1 MGESFSDRLWIAAP
15 QAVAAKLSELLA
27 SAQIQPSGIVC
38 TGSEAVSAAKD
49 GALLLTTYRL
59 PDMTGEELAKLLGD
73 DADVLMIVPQ
83 DYEGMDSE
91 NVMML
96 RNPISQDA
104 LVQAVRTLAHC
115 RARMQLLRQKAQK
128 LSRTLEDRKIID
140 RAKGRL
146 MDTLHITEAEA
157 HYHIQKKS
165 MDSGRR
171 IADVAQDILSDK
183 GNGTVTILY
192 DLRSSW
198 AVRECIKENGGRP
211 LMSRVGHAFIKQ
223 QMRENNAVFAGEL
236 SGHYYFSENYV
247 AESQGLAL
255 IKLAN
260 LICKTGKKVS
270 ELVKPLRKYFA
281 SGEINSKVADT
292 KVILDKIRKKYSDG
306 HMFELDGI
314 SVEYSDWWFNVRAS
328 NTEPLLRLIVEAK
341 DKATME
347 AKRDEL
353 LALIRG

>member
-104 LVQAVRTLAHC
+104 LVQAV
-115 RARMQLLRQKAQK
+115 
-128 LSRTLEDRKIID
+128 ID

-171 IADVAQDILSDK
+171 IADVAQDILS
-183 GNGTVTILY
+183 
-192 DLRSSW
+192 
-198 AVRECIKENGGRP
+198 
-211 LMSRVGHAFIKQ
+211 
-223 QMRENNAVFAGEL
+223 
-236 SGHYYFSENYV
+236 
-247 AESQGLAL
+247 AEE
-255 IKLAN
+255 I
-260 LICKTGKKVS
+260 I
-270 ELVKPLRKYFA
+270 A
-281 SGEINSKVADT
+281 S
-292 KVILDKIRKKYSDG
+292 
-306 HMFELDGI
+306 
-314 SVEYSDWWFNVRAS
+314 
-328 NTEPLLRLIVEAK
+328 
-341 DKATME
+341 
-347 AKRDEL
+347 
-353 LALIRG
+353 

>member
-83 DYEGMDSE
+83 DYEGADSE

-115 RARMQLLRQKAQK
+115 RVRMQLLRQKAQK

-171 IADVAQDILSDK
+171 IADVAQDILS
-183 GNGTVTILY
+183 
-192 DLRSSW
+192 
-198 AVRECIKENGGRP
+198 
-211 LMSRVGHAFIKQ
+211 
-223 QMRENNAVFAGEL
+223 
-236 SGHYYFSENYV
+236 
-247 AESQGLAL
+247 AEE
-255 IKLAN
+255 I
-260 LICKTGKKVS
+260 I
-270 ELVKPLRKYFA
+270 A
-281 SGEINSKVADT
+281 S
-292 KVILDKIRKKYSDG
+292 
-306 HMFELDGI
+306 
-314 SVEYSDWWFNVRAS
+314 
-328 NTEPLLRLIVEAK
+328 
-341 DKATME
+341 
-347 AKRDEL
+347 
-353 LALIRG
+353 

>member
-115 RARMQLLRQKAQK
+115 RARMRFC
-128 LSRTLEDRKIID
+128 
-140 RAKGRL
+140 AKR
-146 MDTLHITEAEA
+146 HRSSPA
-157 HYHIQKKS
+157 
-165 MDSGRR
+165 RWR
-171 IADVAQDILSDK
+171 IARLS
-183 GNGTVTILY
+183 TAP
-192 DLRSSW
+192 R
-198 AVRECIKENGGRP
+198 GG
-211 LMSRVGHAFIKQ
+211 
-223 QMRENNAVFAGEL
+223 
-236 SGHYYFSENYV
+236 
-247 AESQGLAL
+247 
-255 IKLAN
+255 
-260 LICKTGKKVS
+260 
-270 ELVKPLRKYFA
+270 
-281 SGEINSKVADT
+281 
-292 KVILDKIRKKYSDG
+292 
-306 HMFELDGI
+306 
-314 SVEYSDWWFNVRAS
+314 
-328 NTEPLLRLIVEAK
+328 
-341 DKATME
+341 
-347 AKRDEL
+347 
-353 LALIRG
+353 

>member
-83 DYEGMDSE
+83 DYEGADSE

-104 LVQAVRTLAHC
+104 LVQAVRTLAYC

-171 IADVAQDILSDK
+171 IADVAQDILS
-183 GNGTVTILY
+183 
-192 DLRSSW
+192 
-198 AVRECIKENGGRP
+198 
-211 LMSRVGHAFIKQ
+211 
-223 QMRENNAVFAGEL
+223 
-236 SGHYYFSENYV
+236 
-247 AESQGLAL
+247 AEE
-255 IKLAN
+255 I
-260 LICKTGKKVS
+260 I
-270 ELVKPLRKYFA
+270 A
-281 SGEINSKVADT
+281 S
-292 KVILDKIRKKYSDG
+292 
-306 HMFELDGI
+306 
-314 SVEYSDWWFNVRAS
+314 
-328 NTEPLLRLIVEAK
+328 
-341 DKATME
+341 
-347 AKRDEL
+347 
-353 LALIRG
+353 